1 MKLKKIIGE
10 RLLDVMFEYVD
21 QILAKRPLLK
31 ENLDPSLQALL
42 KEADKLVFKKF
53 GIDKSEKKY
62 FIAGSA
68 KLYTAPELKTVF
80 DLKNTKLGD
89 LDIIIPNKEDWDKA
103 GLGDKFKTKYAASD
117 TIEVFSEW
125 DPKKAGEKYADLDFR
140 STEEIFQDSTKINGY
155 WFMALKDVTDYK
167 LKLDREKEQE
177 INSLTSDFDKG
188 GSDKISILRKLIST
202 IGPERAKSFLKEED

>member
-21 QILAKRPLLK
+21 QILSKRSLLK

-42 KEADKLVFKKF
+42 QEADKLVFKKF
-53 GIDKSEKKY
+53 KINPSEKKY
-62 FIAGSA
+62 FLAGSA
-68 KLYTAPELKTVF
+68 KLYTAPDLKSIF
-80 DLKNTKLGD
+80 DIKNTKLGD
-89 LDIIIPNKEDWDKA
+89 LDIIIPNKEDWDNA

-117 TIEVFSEW
+117 KIEVFSEW

-167 LKLDREKEQE
+167 FKLDREKEQE
-177 INSLTSDFDKG
+177 VNSLTSEFDKG